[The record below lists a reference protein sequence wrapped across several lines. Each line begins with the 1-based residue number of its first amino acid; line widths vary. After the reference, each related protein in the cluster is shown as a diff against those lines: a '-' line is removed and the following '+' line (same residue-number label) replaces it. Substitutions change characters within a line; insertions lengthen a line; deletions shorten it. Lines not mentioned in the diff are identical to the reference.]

1 MLLLEKNNLSS
12 AMRPVPHSDD
22 ISVPTPLALLLLSA
36 APLRVATA
44 DISAQKIWQC
54 FMPDVLPDATY

>member
-1 MLLLEKNNLSS
+1 MSGVEINGCVNLLL
-12 AMRPVPHSDD
+12 
-22 ISVPTPLALLLLSA
+22 LLLLSA

-54 FMPDVLPDATY
+54 FTPDALPDATY